1 MAGFDAGFGKD
12 FTIMAEQ
19 TSEQF
24 YLDHYITRHIKS
36 FYKKRLIAP
45 LIYLLLLVVLWFAI
59 PMHYMVF
66 PNLYD
71 SSCSLADLYRD
82 KERYAYIGLENLYF
96 TGYTKEWLDNT
107 EGYYYYTML
116 GEDCVIV
123 LLRPDDC
130 QQGLPTIEHITAR
143 CKIIHNST
151 AVDTL
156 LTHLSE
162 DLSWSKEGISSTVSP
177 YMLSQPDATNFLTDL
192 CIFLYVASG
201 LYAAVCA
208 LLYALFILFPILSPP
223 CLRLGVYG
231 RPRALLEQAEEEL
244 KTLPQLA
251 TEDMFITE
259 HFFIETSNFGVAIVP
274 IASIIWIYKYSTL
287 HKFLWHHFSISYT
300 LYITTDKRQYIR
312 CPKNIKSDI
321 DGIMDY
327 LAEANHNI
335 LVGFSEENRLK
346 VAEIQEDFARL
357 KRLAAFLRK
366 RV

>member
-1 MAGFDAGFGKD
+1 
-12 FTIMAEQ
+12 MAEQ

-130 QQGLPTIEHITAR
+130 QQGLPMIEHMTAR

-162 DLSWSKEGISSTVSP
+162 DLSWS
-177 YMLSQPDATNFLTDL
+177 
-192 CIFLYVASG
+192 
-201 LYAAVCA
+201 
-208 LLYALFILFPILSPP
+208 
-223 CLRLGVYG
+223 R
-231 RPRALLEQAEEEL
+231 
-244 KTLPQLA
+244 
-251 TEDMFITE
+251 
-259 HFFIETSNFGVAIVP
+259 
-274 IASIIWIYKYSTL
+274 
-287 HKFLWHHFSISYT
+287 
-300 LYITTDKRQYIR
+300 
-312 CPKNIKSDI
+312 
-321 DGIMDY
+321 
-327 LAEANHNI
+327 
-335 LVGFSEENRLK
+335 SEEQH
-346 VAEIQEDFARL
+346 V
-357 KRLAAFLRK
+357 
-366 RV
+366 

>member
-1 MAGFDAGFGKD
+1 MAGQPGIDA
-12 FTIMAEQ
+12 
-19 TSEQF
+19 SEEV
-24 YLDHYITRHIKS
+24 I
-36 FYKKRLIAP
+36 
-45 LIYLLLLVVLWFAI
+45 
-59 PMHYMVF
+59 
-66 PNLYD
+66 
-71 SSCSLADLYRD
+71 
-82 KERYAYIGLENLYF
+82 
-96 TGYTKEWLDNT
+96 
-107 EGYYYYTML
+107 YYYTML

-130 QQGLPTIEHITAR
+130 QQGLPTIEHMTAR